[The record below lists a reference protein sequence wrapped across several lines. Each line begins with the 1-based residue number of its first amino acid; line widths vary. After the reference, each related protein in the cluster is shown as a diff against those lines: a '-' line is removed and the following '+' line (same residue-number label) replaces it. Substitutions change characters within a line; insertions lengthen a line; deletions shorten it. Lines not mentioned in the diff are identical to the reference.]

1 MTYSLNSTLI
11 LTTLLAIGLFFFLRA
26 SSKDRTT
33 IVEVTSSQKPVEVL
47 DVMYEWLNLRG
58 WKQIG
63 GDFDQKILIFKGQVV
78 SSKLLAIFL
87 SLLGGF
93 GSCALGLVIIQIY
106 PNLGWW
112 PLLLGLIGGPLSG
125 MIYFKKSAREEKFEL
140 RLISNED
147 NEEITSMRL
156 RAHRDELISL
166 ENELSDRLELK
177 SDGSLFKTPI

>member
-1 MTYSLNSTLI
+1 MPYSLNSTLL
-11 LTTLLAIGLFFFLRA
+11 LTILLAIGLFFFLRA

-33 IVEVTSSQKPVEVL
+33 VVEITSTQKPLEVL
-47 DVMYEWLNLRG
+47 NVMYEWLNLRG
-58 WKQIG
+58 WKQTG
-63 GDFDQKILIFKGQVV
+63 GDFDQRILTFRGQVE
-78 SSKLLAIFL
+78 SSKLLAIYL

-106 PNLGWW
+106 PTLGWW
-112 PLLLGLIGGPLSG
+112 PILLGFIGGPLSG

-140 RLISNED
+140 RLISNTE
-147 NEEITSMRL
+147 NEKMTSMRL

>member
-1 MTYSLNSTLI
+1 MTYSHNSTLLLTI
-11 LTTLLAIGLFFFLRA
+11 LLGIGLFFFLRA

-33 IVEVTSSQKPVEVL
+33 VIEITCSQKPVEVL
-47 DVMYEWLNLRG
+47 NIMCEWLNLRG

-63 GDFDQKILIFKGQVV
+63 GDFDQKTLTFKGQVV

-93 GSCALGLVIIQIY
+93 GSCALGLVIIQLY
-106 PNLGWW
+106 PFFGWW
-112 PLLLGLIGGPLSG
+112 PILLGLIGGPLSG
-125 MIYFKKSAREEKFEL
+125 LIYFKRSAREEKFEL
-140 RLISNED
+140 RLISFGD
-147 NEEITSMRL
+147 NEKVTSMRL

>member
-1 MTYSLNSTLI
+1 MTYSLNSTLL
-11 LTTLLAIGLFFFLRA
+11 LTILLAIGLFFFLRA

-33 IVEVTSSQKPVEVL
+33 IVEITSSQKPIEVL
-47 DVMYEWLNLRG
+47 KVMYEWLDLRG
-58 WKQIG
+58 WKQTG
-63 GDFDQKILIFKGQVV
+63 GDFDQRILIFKGQVV

-87 SLLGGF
+87 GLLGGF

-106 PNLGWW
+106 PTLGWW
-112 PLLLGLIGGPLSG
+112 PILLGLIGGPLSG

-147 NEEITSMRL
+147 SEEMTLIRL

-166 ENELSDRLELK
+166 ENELSDKLELK

>member
-1 MTYSLNSTLI
+1 MTYSLNSTFLLTI
-11 LTTLLAIGLFFFLRA
+11 LLSIGLFFFLRA

-33 IVEVTSSQKPVEVL
+33 VVEISSTQKPLEVL
-47 DVMYEWLNLRG
+47 NTLYEWLNLRG
-58 WKQIG
+58 WKQTG
-63 GDFDQKILIFKGQVV
+63 GNFDQRILVFKGQVL

-93 GSCALGLVIIQIY
+93 GSCAVGLVIIQIY
-106 PNLGWW
+106 PTLGLW
-112 PLLLGLIGGPLSG
+112 PILLGLIGGPLSG
-125 MIYFKKSAREEKFEL
+125 IIYSKKSAREEKFEL
-140 RLISNED
+140 RLISNE
-147 NEEITSMRL
+147 NNGEITLMRL